1 MATAAGNAALAIGE
15 VTRFT
20 EMRHRL
26 LFLLGALV
34 VYRIGTFVPVPG
46 IDPAALARLFE
57 SQEGTIL
64 GLFNMFSG
72 GALQRLSIFA
82 MGVMPYI
89 SASIILQMMAVVV
102 PSMAAIK
109 KEGESG
115 RRKITQWTRYFTVV
129 LAAVPGLRRRG
140 RVPEPGR
147 RHQPGHVQLPAAR
160 GADADRRHDVPD
172 VARRA
177 DHRARHRQRHLDD
190 HPLRHHLGPAGRDR
204 RHAAAGAVGRDEPGV
219 RDHPGAH
226 HRRGDRVLRVR
237 RERPAPHPGELREA
251 PGRAGACTRAR
262 PATCRSSSTCRA

>member
-1 MATAAGNAALAIGE
+1 MATTAGNAALAIGE

-46 IDPAALARLFE
+46 IDPVALARLFD

-72 GALQRLSIFA
+72 GALERLSIFA

-115 RRKITQWTRYFTVV
+115 RRKITQWTRYFTVI
-129 LAAVPGLRRRG
+129 LAAFQGFAASVAFQNQG
-140 RVPEPGR
+140 VVIN
-147 RHQPGHVQLPAAR
+147 PGHVQLRAAR
-160 GADADRRHDVPD
+160 R
-172 VARRA
+172 
-177 DHRARHRQRHLDD
+177 
-190 HPLRHHLGPAGRDR
+190 
-204 RHAAAGAVGRDEPGV
+204 
-219 RDHPGAH
+219 
-226 HRRGDRVLRVR
+226 
-237 RERPAPHPGELREA
+237 
-251 PGRAGACTRAR
+251 C
-262 PATCRSSSTCRA
+262 